1 MIHQRPFKLSPT
13 FLLLYFL
20 GCDTGMGPLPDYRNK
35 ILFTSS
41 RNGEQQLYAMNPDG
55 SDARQLTTGPY
66 WHYIAR
72 WSPDTRRIV
81 SLTNEN
87 ITTACVQMVVQN
99 VDGTSRQ
106 LIGCGGF
113 MDWSPDGKKIVFAFS
128 PRAELGDRTRSIY
141 VINADG
147 TGLEQLT
154 DSLGIR
160 DDTPSWSP
168 DGQTIA
174 FSSNRDYYPDAQLWS
189 EIYLMDADGS
199 NQRRLTYTDSLI
211 NGTPAWSP
219 DGNSIAFTSNAE
231 IVIIE
236 KDGTDLS
243 PKSWTRS

>member
-1 MIHQRPFKLSPT
+1 
-13 FLLLYFL
+13 
-20 GCDTGMGPLPDYRNK
+20 
-35 ILFTSS
+35 
-41 RNGEQQLYAMNPDG
+41 
-55 SDARQLTTGPY
+55 
-66 WHYIAR
+66 
-72 WSPDTRRIV
+72 
-81 SLTNEN
+81 
-87 ITTACVQMVVQN
+87 
-99 VDGTSRQ
+99 
-106 LIGCGGF
+106 

-236 KDGTDLS
+236 KDGTNFRSLTGTYNLGAGGFFTPRWS
-243 PKSWTRS
+243 PNGKQLVMRWFAGDGSGHTNVFIINNDGSGLKEIIDDPSVTSADWSR